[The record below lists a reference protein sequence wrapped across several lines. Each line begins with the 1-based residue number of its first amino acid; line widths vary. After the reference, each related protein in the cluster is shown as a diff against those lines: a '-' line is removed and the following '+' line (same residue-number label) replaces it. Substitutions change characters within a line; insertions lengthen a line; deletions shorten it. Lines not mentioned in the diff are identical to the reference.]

1 MDVLQFALTLAAK
14 GAVVL
19 VMAAVASAVFARGS
33 AALRHMAWSAGL
45 CALLL
50 LPALTFILPEVPVA
64 RWTAPELRATSP
76 VFDEA
81 SPRETGPALAPPAEI
96 PASTAPV
103 IAAAPP
109 ADMIPAPIDPAPVE
123 APESP
128 SAFGEW
134 SSVSSTVRIF
144 QIWGAGAALLLLWL
158 ALGHLRAAR
167 LARRASPAISPEW
180 AELVDEASMLAGL
193 TTAVEVRESTDLTV
207 PATVGVVRPVV
218 LVPESGVEWS
228 FHHRR
233 DVLIHEFAH
242 VLRRDCL
249 THSIGW
255 IACALHWMNPLAWVA
270 LWRTRVEREHACD
283 DIVLRAGARPSEY
296 AEELLQTAHLAR
308 IPLAAGSASLAMA
321 RRSQL
326 STRLLAILDA
336 GRRRN
341 PISSGVAAALGFG
354 TAVVVLP
361 VAALA
366 PAAAATPEKMILPVI
381 APADLEAVAETPTFA
396 RGEAVVALDRASAPS
411 GLTLVPAP
419 DLAMADE
426 TPSLP
431 IRPLALPSNRIPVV
445 SISEAQG
452 QSLCATSKNGSNRK
466 VKVSSSMSFSGSGH
480 GDDGDGN
487 SYVVWSGPDCSVT
500 IHVYGEVEFNEA
512 ETDVA
517 SLGRSGR
524 FVVTHS
530 AGNRDRRYEVRRT
543 NGELERRY
551 FLDDRPAEMDA
562 EAERWRGIIV
572 LEYIRRSG
580 HDAENRARR
589 ILAKSGVEGVLNEIE
604 QIESDW
610 GATKYFLALL
620 ASGRMDDASTAQV
633 LTAAGQSLESD
644 HYLAQVLGAVSGS
657 ALNGTQTRA
666 AYLQASDG
674 IESDHYLSQTIT
686 RVLSAGSLDPAATR
700 TLLERA
706 GRMESDHYLAQLL
719 TSLRSTGT
727 VRGELLADYLAA
739 AKRIES
745 DHYKVQVLGNLV
757 PELAGR
763 PELLASALDAAQSID
778 SDHYLGEY
786 LKQILMARALEGPS
800 IEPFFSAAKTIE
812 SDHYLSAVLVA
823 ALGRSSDT
831 AVVTRTL
838 EAAPS
843 IESDHYLAEV
853 LMAAKRRGLTE
864 QQQVLWRKAAD
875 AIESDHYFGKV
886 VR

>member
-1 MDVLQFALTLAAK
+1 MN
-14 GAVVL
+14 
-19 VMAAVASAVFARGS
+19 
-33 AALRHMAWSAGL
+33 
-45 CALLL
+45 
-50 LPALTFILPEVPVA
+50 P
-64 RWTAPELRATSP
+64 ATSVIP
-76 VFDEA
+76 ETTA
-81 SPRETGPALAPPAEI
+81 SS
-96 PASTAPV
+96 ASTHMNAGWPV
-103 IAAAPP
+103 WVRQSPPWIVAAPP
-109 ADMIPAPIDPAPVE
+109 ADVVTPAAVDPAPSGAAQVR
-123 APESP
+123 
-128 SAFGEW
+128 SALVEW
-134 SSVSSTVRIF
+134 SSVRPTVRIF
-144 QIWGAGAALLLLWL
+144 QIWGAGTVLLLLWL
-158 ALGHLRAAR
+158 VLGHLRAAR
-167 LARRASPAISPEW
+167 LARRASPALSPEW
-180 AELVDEASMLAGL
+180 AELVDEATEMAGL
-193 TTAVEVRESTDLTV
+193 SAPVEVRESTDLTV
-207 PATVGVVRPVV
+207 PATVGVLRPVV
-218 LVPESGVEWS
+218 LVPEAGVEWS

-283 DIVLRAGARPSEY
+283 DIVLRAGARPSQY

-341 PISSGVAAALGFG
+341 PISTGVAAALGFG

-366 PAAAATPEKMILPVI
+366 PAAAATPEDAIIPVVAKIAQLNESAEPVI
-381 APADLEAVAETPTFA
+381 ALDLASSPAGPVVAVA
-396 RGEAVVALDRASAPS
+396 RGSSATS
-411 GLTLVPAP
+411 A
-419 DLAMADE
+419 LAMVPGPDVASMDE

-431 IRPLALPSNRIPVV
+431 LRPLALTSTRIPTV
-445 SISEAQG
+445 SQAEAQG
-452 QSLCATSKNGSNRK
+452 QTLCATSRNGSNRK

-517 SLGRSGR
+517 SLGRNGR
-524 FVVTHS
+524 FIVTHS
-530 AGNRDRRYEVRRT
+530 VGNRDRRYEVRRT
-543 NGELERRY
+543 NGELDRRY
-551 FLDDRPAEMDA
+551 FVDDRPAEIDA
-562 EAERWRGIIV
+562 EAERWRAIVV
-572 LEYIRRSG
+572 LEYIRRSAY
-580 HDAENRARR
+580 DAENRARR
-589 ILAKSGVEGVLNEIE
+589 ILAKSGVDGVLQEIE
-604 QIESDW
+604 QIDSDW
-610 GATKYFLALL
+610 GGTKYFLALL
-620 ASGRMDDASTAQV
+620 ASGRLDDATAARV
-633 LTAAGQSLESD
+633 LTAAGRTIESD
-644 HYLAQVLGAVSGS
+644 HYLAQVLGAVPGS
-657 ALNGTQTRA
+657 ALNGAQTRA
-666 AYLQASDG
+666 AYIQASNG

-686 RVLSAGSLDPAATR
+686 RVLSAGSLDPATTR

-706 GRMESDHYLAQLL
+706 GQMESDHYLAQLL
-719 TSLRSTGT
+719 SSLRSTGM

-739 AKRIES
+739 AKHIES
-745 DHYKVQVLGNLV
+745 DHYKLQVLGNLV
-757 PELAGR
+757 PEFAGR
-763 PELLASALDAAQSID
+763 PDLLASALDAAQTID

-786 LKQILMARALEGPS
+786 LKQILMAKALEGPS
-800 IEPFFSAAKTIE
+800 VEPFFAAAKTIE

-831 AVVTRTL
+831 AVVTRAL
-838 EAAPS
+838 EAAPG

-853 LMAAKRRGLTE
+853 LMAAKRRGLTD

-875 AIESDHYFGKV
+875 GLESDHYFGKV